1 MNSWKGLECSKLV
14 QERKISLTWML
25 SISLISHPSWHLLT
39 ITDWMTNVNLWLS
52 CHRHPMVC
60 NASAGQSDLRALVY
74 KKKTKVQPVAGRLY
88 TVLFSLSATTWRGM
102 EAHICI
108 FWLTF
113 YIHIPSYSGPT
124 LLVLFTTKL
133 LTLVCFS
140 YMVLRDVKLLKTY
153 IGQSELYYQTNHPF
167 LKAPIKGD
175 VKKCEIFWGTHH
187 KWVGGDL
194 GFDYIF

>member
-60 NASAGQSDLRALVY
+60 NASARQSDLRALVY
-74 KKKTKVQPVAGRLY
+74 KKKVQPVAGRLY

-102 EAHICI
+102 EAHIYFGWLFIYI
-108 FWLTF
+108 F
-113 YIHIPSYSGPT
+113 
-124 LLVLFTTKL
+124 L
-133 LTLVCFS
+133 LTQGQHCLCYSLPSSSRWFAS
-140 YMVLRDVKLLKTY
+140 PTWFFGMWNYWKLT
-153 IGQSELYYQTNHPF
+153 
-167 LKAPIKGD
+167 
-175 VKKCEIFWGTHH
+175 
-187 KWVGGDL
+187 
-194 GFDYIF
+194 